1 MKGIEGAAAID
12 LTDSLCS
19 GTTCPAVIGRY
30 LVYRDDSHLTAT
42 YAASIAGRLAAALKP
57 LLG

>member
-1 MKGIEGAAAID
+1 
-12 LTDSLCS
+12 
-19 GTTCPAVIGRY
+19 VIGKY

-42 YAASIAGRLAAALKP
+42 YATALATRLAEALKP